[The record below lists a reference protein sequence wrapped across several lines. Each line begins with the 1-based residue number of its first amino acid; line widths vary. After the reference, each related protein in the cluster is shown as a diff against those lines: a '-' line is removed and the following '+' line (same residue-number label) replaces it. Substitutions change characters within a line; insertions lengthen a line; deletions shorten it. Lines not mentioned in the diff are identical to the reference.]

1 MKILS
6 LFTHRH
12 VVFNMYVFL
21 SSVKHDFFFLHVLV
35 TNISQIST
43 SAMFTESHSDLE
55 PHEGE

>member
-21 SSVKHDFFFLHVLV
+21 SSVKHDFFFSLGHQHFS
-35 TNISQIST
+35 NIYFCYVHRKSFRFGT
-43 SAMFTESHSDLE
+43 TW
-55 PHEGE
+55 GWV